1 MTPPDEGGAVILE
14 PPEPEPVVDLE
25 AKVAELEARR
35 SLANAEIV
43 LDARALYPPS
53 GAFERRYHDFETRA
67 LTRHAGAL
75 RRDVEILKA
84 IGASS

>member
-1 MTPPDEGGAVILE
+1 MTPPDEGGAVILQ

-35 SLANAEIV
+35 TLANAEII

-53 GAFERRYHDFETRA
+53 GAFERRYYDFETRG
-67 LTRHAGAL
+67 LERRIGAL
-75 RRDVEILKA
+75 RRDVEVLKA
-84 IGASS
+84 IGAHS